1 MERRS
6 AVWALWLGYS
16 IALAF
21 SFFGEF
27 LPLTHGG
34 YASQRILLCLYLIA
48 FALFGVWHI
57 TTHRYRE
64 PKAFWTL
71 VLVAISASLFVLQP
85 FFFESPFLWVEPVM
99 FALFIMGSVYSGAA
113 IQKLGDS
120 VNLFIGFLVI
130 TVVAAFLYAG
140 MTINYYLFSISDV
153 DFDIGNIIPWG
164 FFNIRYW
171 SHTATWLVPIFPLAL
186 VVLPPE
192 HRLWRFCVYFTA
204 AIWVWVLLMSA
215 ARGTV
220 ISLSVG
226 IVVVLFVFGRK
237 ALPWAKILGVFLMLG
252 VGVWLF
258 LSVLLPSLVFGEL
271 EIRNVSV
278 TSSGRLTM
286 WSEALR
292 MSFQNM
298 PWGMGPQSWL
308 THDLLTSSYADA
320 PKLAHPH
327 NMYLMWAAEYGW
339 LAVLALALVGISG
352 AKHLFAKRDVL
363 RLEAS
368 SEKES
373 HILVALTVSVVAGVV
388 HAGLSAV
395 FMAPVSML
403 LALFIFALFW
413 SVILPP
419 AATPD
424 SVALGVS
431 KLVPAIAALLL
442 LLAISIAWLTSV
454 FSYHWA
460 MEKDLPDYHEN
471 VPGGLMPRFWLH
483 GNFPRHP
490 EPVSGPLNET
500 GQ

>member
-1 MERRS
+1 MGQRS
-6 AVWALWLGYS
+6 ALWALWLGYS
-16 IALAF
+16 IALVL
-21 SFFGEF
+21 SFFGDF
-27 LPLTHGG
+27 LPLIYGS

-48 FALFGVWHI
+48 FVLIGVWHTI
-57 TTHRYRE
+57 THCYRE
-64 PKAFWTL
+64 PKVLWTL
-71 VLVAISASLFVLQP
+71 VLVAISASNFLLQP
-85 FFFESPFLWVEPVM
+85 LFFESPFRWVEPVM

-120 VNLFIGFLVI
+120 VSLFIGFLVI
-130 TVVAAFLYAG
+130 TVVVAFFYAG
-140 MTINYYLFSISDV
+140 VAINYYLFSISDV

-186 VVLPPE
+186 VILPPE

-204 AIWVWVLLMSA
+204 AIWMWVLLMSA

-226 IVVVLFVFGRK
+226 TVVVFLVFGRR
-237 ALPWAKILGVFLMLG
+237 ALPWAKILGVFFMLG

-271 EIRNVSV
+271 EIRSVSV
-278 TSSGRLTM
+278 TSSGRLAI

-298 PWGMGPQSWL
+298 PWGMGAQSWL
-308 THDLLTSSYADA
+308 THDLLTSNYIDA

-327 NMYLMWAAEYGW
+327 SMYLMWAAEYGW
-339 LAVLALALVGISG
+339 LTVLALALVGVSG
-352 AKHLFAKRDVL
+352 ARHLFAKREVL

-368 SEKES
+368 SEKGH

-388 HAGLSAV
+388 HAGFSAV

-413 SVILPP
+413 SVILSP
-419 AATPD
+419 AAPSD
-424 SVALGVS
+424 EVALGVS
-431 KLVPAIAALLL
+431 RLVPAIAAILL

-454 FSYHWA
+454 FSYHRA
-460 MEKDLPDYHEN
+460 MEKDFSYYQEN

-483 GNFPRHP
+483 GNFPRHA
-490 EPVSGPLNET
+490 EPVSGPSNET
-500 GQ
+500 RQ